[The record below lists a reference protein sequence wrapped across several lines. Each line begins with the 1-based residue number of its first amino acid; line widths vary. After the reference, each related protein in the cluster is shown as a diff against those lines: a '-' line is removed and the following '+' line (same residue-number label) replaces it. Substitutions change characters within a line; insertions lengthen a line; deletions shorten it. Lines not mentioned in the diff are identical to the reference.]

1 MKKINK
7 EFLMTALVI
16 ALPMVIGV
24 IFWNQLPEKIPT
36 HFGIDGQADGY
47 SSKLFT
53 LFAFPALF
61 LLFQIICL
69 ASFEKESVKVNIPAK
84 MRRFYTWLI
93 PVLSLIIQG
102 SIYANALG
110 FIKSGPTLVTTFLAI
125 VFIVIGNYLPKIQR
139 NATVGIRIPWT
150 LSDDKNW
157 YKTHR
162 MAGKLWVIG
171 GLIILLESFIQVA
184 LPYVMGVVIAVMIV
198 GPIVYSFILSRKNSL

>member
-7 EFLMTALVI
+7 EFLMTAFVI
-16 ALPMVIGV
+16 ALPMVIGA

-184 LPYVMGVVIAVMIV
+184 LPYVMGVIIAVMIV

>member
-7 EFLMTALVI
+7 EFLMTALMI
-16 ALPMVIGV
+16 ALPMVIGA

-139 NATVGIRIPWT
+139 NVTVGIRIPWT

-184 LPYVMGVVIAVMIV
+184 LPYVMGVVIAIMIV
-198 GPIVYSFILSRKNSL
+198 VPIVYSFILSRKNSL

>member
-7 EFLMTALVI
+7 EFLMTALMI

-184 LPYVMGVVIAVMIV
+184 LPYVMGVVIAIMIV
-198 GPIVYSFILSRKNSL
+198 VPIVYSFIFSRKK